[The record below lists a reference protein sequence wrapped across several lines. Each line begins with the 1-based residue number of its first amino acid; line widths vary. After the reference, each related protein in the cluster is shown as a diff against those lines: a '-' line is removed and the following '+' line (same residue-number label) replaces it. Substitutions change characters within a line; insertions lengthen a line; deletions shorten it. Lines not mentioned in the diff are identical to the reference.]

1 MTTLK
6 KIFTMKNMMIAV
18 AVLVTVALVTTS
30 IVISTKKGTPAK
42 GNITNEDFF
51 EEIPVRYSPE
61 TRTLFTNNLR
71 KYLSLF
77 FGFEIES
84 ARILADPL
92 MNYLMSA
99 EITAEKAIDL
109 TEYLISSVSPDGEN
123 KGEVDGFGS
132 VILFFCDL
140 EFDEQTGTLK
150 KVTWAPENHILDI
163 FTKINYGA
171 VVQDIIENTALTSTD
186 MGKLIFALMGS
197 EDNSEEESKFVSL
210 FIEAVTGLQLVGEF
224 FTTGGSTWEARY
236 VGEMIY
242 ELGIGLKMLIDSDN
256 GIKNVLS
263 ALGLDRE
270 IIIPDGY
277 EDMKDQIGVDVV
289 ALLGGLD
296 AINGLIKDIRDVTEF
311 AVYFLSEMAV
321 NIENKAF
328 EAISWA
334 TDENTANPM
343 AHRAYSMISLARS
356 AKQGLEYAFSKST
369 TIKNTDTLTAK
380 LVSFRLQLENL
391 NGGIP
396 ADKFLE
402 REQEITEETANYI
415 AHTLAVAND
424 YKDIK
429 DTDGV
434 LLLTSDKINDLKAH
448 LAFYDETNIDLKGT
462 ASVYA
467 LTWIITAYVRIAE
480 ELNITEE
487 LFPTI

>member
-6 KIFTMKNMMIAV
+6 KIFTFRNMMIAV

-42 GNITNEDFF
+42 GNITKEDFF

-77 FGFEIES
+77 FGFEIQS
-84 ARILADPL
+84 VKILADPL
-92 MNYLMSA
+92 MNYLMRA

-109 TEYLISSVSPDGEN
+109 TEFLINSMEKGGED
-123 KGEVDGFGS
+123 KEQIAGFDS

-140 EFDEQTGTLK
+140 EYDEQTGALK
-150 KVTWAPENHILDI
+150 QATWAPEKHMLDI
-163 FTKINYGA
+163 FTKVDYGTL
-171 VVQDIIENTALTSTD
+171 VQNIIENTALTSTD
-186 MGKLIFALMGS
+186 MGKLVFAFMDSGT
-197 EDNSEEESKFVSL
+197 NSEEERDFVSL
-210 FIEAVTGLQLVGEF
+210 FIDAVTGLQLVGEF
-224 FTTGGSTWEARY
+224 FTSGGSTWEARY

-242 ELGIGLKMLIDSDN
+242 ELGIGLKQVVDSEN
-256 GIKNVLS
+256 GLKNVMS
-263 ALGLDRE
+263 ALGLDKE
-270 IIIPDGY
+270 VVIPDGY
-277 EDMKDQIGVDVV
+277 EDLEDQIGIDVV
-289 ALLGGLD
+289 ELLGGLD

-334 TDENTANPM
+334 FDENTVNPT
-343 AHRAYSMISLARS
+343 AYRAYSVISLSKS
-356 AKQGLEYAFSKST
+356 AKIGLEYAFSKSA
-369 TIKNTDTLTAK
+369 TIKDVNTLTEK
-380 LVSFRLQLENL
+380 FTSFRMQLENL
-391 NGGIP
+391 NGSISDAEMP
-396 ADKFLE
+396 V
-402 REQEITEETANYI
+402 RTQEIREETASYI

-429 DTDGV
+429 DVDGV
-434 LLLTSDKINDLKAH
+434 LLLDSEKFNALEGH
-448 LAFYDETNIDLKGT
+448 LDFYDGMKIDLKGT

-467 LTWIITAYVRIAE
+467 LTWLVTAYVRIADG
-480 ELNITEE
+480 LNITDE
-487 LFPTI
+487 LFPIS